1 MLVQVP
7 ERARKNADHAV
18 QLFSYAGDGD
28 AAEFGRHRRG
38 RAHRPMNIVAIRTA
52 FADAWAFATRPL
64 STLLVGT
71 RKI

>member
-1 MLVQVP
+1 MPIMPCSFFPMLVMAMP
-7 ERARKNADHAV
+7 PSSGAI
-18 QLFSYAGDGD
+18 G
-28 AAEFGRHRRG
+28 AA
-38 RAHRPMNIVAIRTA
+38 AHRPMNIVAIRTA